1 MSGLDQSGGMHGL
14 ISSVSQPE
22 ATKAL
27 ADHFGD
33 VVELL
38 SSQLVSVELLDTS
51 IGDNLAALGL
61 MGSAAQNA
69 WDSTVAPVM
78 TASVVNPTTNH
89 FNASP
94 AVAGRPVSLDIVT
107 GQLASSDVGSM
118 SAIAANWT
126 DTAGAV
132 TEAVGQIPAAVGAL
146 ASSAETPFVAKAIA
160 TLNQIGAAGGQY
172 AANAGALAAHTT
184 NLVTVTEANTLQA
197 AVLLSVVRAQGN
209 PAAAKAMEEAFLSA
223 FGGKLT
229 SELVPTVPGFRQ
241 LLPPLGAHSGG
252 ALSTAAGAA
261 PVVAGFGATPL
272 PTVVQDALNHAGYRD
287 LAAATSP
294 VDVIEQYGR
303 PNPDML
309 ASIAEGATPTQIASA
324 GAPSLPPVTT
334 GMPGAGGGVPGGL
347 GAGGLGTGGGPGFGV
362 GSGGVGM
369 SPGGVGV
376 SPAGAG
382 AGAGAGGFAPLGGLG
397 GFGGSGGAGAGG
409 SGRPGGVG
417 GLGGGTGAG
426 PGFGRGGFGAG
437 GLGAGGYGA
446 GGVGAGGAGA
456 GSSTVVGAGGNNG
469 GRAGAGRSGVASAGG
484 AGVAGARRGDRKNG
498 ADGAVKAVTSA
509 VERDGNLRALLGEGK
524 AVVPGVIG
532 AWVREPQR

>member
-1 MSGLDQSGGMHGL
+1 MGCLQLKNHYFENPDFKITLRAPPFPQVSGLDQSGGMHGL

-160 TLNQIGAAGGQY
+160 TLNQIGAPGD
-172 AANAGALAAHTT
+172 
-184 NLVTVTEANTLQA
+184 NT
-197 AVLLSVVRAQGN
+197 RR
-209 PAAAKAMEEAFLSA
+209 M
-223 FGGKLT
+223 
-229 SELVPTVPGFRQ
+229 
-241 LLPPLGAHSGG
+241 LG
-252 ALSTAAGAA
+252 
-261 PVVAGFGATPL
+261 
-272 PTVVQDALNHAGYRD
+272 RW
-287 LAAATSP
+287 
-294 VDVIEQYGR
+294 
-303 PNPDML
+303 
-309 ASIAEGATPTQIASA
+309 
-324 GAPSLPPVTT
+324 
-334 GMPGAGGGVPGGL
+334 
-347 GAGGLGTGGGPGFGV
+347 
-362 GSGGVGM
+362 
-369 SPGGVGV
+369 
-376 SPAGAG
+376 
-382 AGAGAGGFAPLGGLG
+382 
-397 GFGGSGGAGAGG
+397 
-409 SGRPGGVG
+409 
-417 GLGGGTGAG
+417 
-426 PGFGRGGFGAG
+426 
-437 GLGAGGYGA
+437 
-446 GGVGAGGAGA
+446 
-456 GSSTVVGAGGNNG
+456 
-469 GRAGAGRSGVASAGG
+469 
-484 AGVAGARRGDRKNG
+484 RRIR
-498 ADGAVKAVTSA
+498 
-509 VERDGNLRALLGEGK
+509 R
-524 AVVPGVIG
+524 I
-532 AWVREPQR
+532 W